1 MSSKITIYVARHGK
15 TMMNTFDRVQG
26 WCDSPLTGEGI
37 EVARHLG
44 YGFSDIEFR
53 SAYCSDLRRTKQ
65 TAQIVLGA
73 KSQGDIPIVEL
84 AGLREACFG
93 SFEADLNHTM
103 WLHAALYLHYRTVED
118 MYAAIL
124 SKELNYKKVL
134 DAIKTLDTAGMAE
147 GFDQIEART
156 QESLREIG
164 ENESQLGDAN
174 VLVICHGMSIL
185 AMLNSLGGDKLF
197 VRPLNNADVCKVIY
211 QDGVFTVESM
221 ADSSYVEKG
230 REAEARAK

>member
-26 WCDSPLTGEGI
+26 WCDSPLTSEGI
-37 EVARHLG
+37 EIARHLG
-44 YGFSDIEFR
+44 YGLSDIEFR
-53 SAYCSDLRRTKQ
+53 TAYCSDLRRTKQ
-65 TAQIVLGA
+65 TAQIILGA
-73 KSQGDIPIVEL
+73 KGQGDIPLIEL

-93 SFEADLNHTM
+93 SFEADFNHTM
-103 WLHAALYLHYRTVED
+103 WLHAALYLGYRTVED
-118 MYAAIL
+118 MYTAIL
-124 SKELNYKKVL
+124 SKKLSYKEVLN
-134 DAIKTLDTAGMAE
+134 AIKELDTAGMAE

-164 ENESQLGDAN
+164 ENESQFGDAN
-174 VLVICHGMSIL
+174 ILVVCHGMSIL
-185 AMLNSLGGDKLF
+185 AMLLSLGGDKLF

-230 REAEARAK
+230 REAEAKSR